1 MKDADIVIIGGG
13 PAGLAAALYAARKEL
28 KTVVISGDIGG
39 QMLLTNDIENYLGFP
54 SISGFELSDHFENHV
69 KQYPVQFETAMV
81 QSVEKEDQDGF
92 RFLLDDGRTITGR
105 ACIMTSGRRSRL
117 LNIPGEK
124 EYTGRGVS
132 YCATC
137 DAPFYRGKTVAVVG
151 GGDSGVQ
158 AAIELSQLCPKVYLL
173 VRSRLRAQEIL
184 VERMKSKENIQIMM
198 ETVPTEITGDKKV
211 TGVVL
216 KGPEA
221 GQNRISVDGVFVEA
235 GGIPNTGCLPKG
247 IQTNSL
253 GEIITDKE
261 GRTNL
266 PGFFAAGDVTDRQ
279 DKQIII
285 SAGEGA
291 AAGLTAHG
299 YLLRQ

>member
-1 MKDADIVIIGGG
+1 MKNADVVIIGGG
-13 PAGLAAALYAARKEL
+13 PAGLTAALYAARKEL
-28 KTVVISGDIGG
+28 KTLVISGDIGG

-54 SISGFELSDHFENHV
+54 SISGFELSDHFEHHV
-69 KQYPVQFETAMV
+69 RQYPVQFETAMV
-81 QSVEKEDQDGF
+81 QSVEKTDNGGF
-92 RFLLDDGRTITGR
+92 HFLLDDGSTAEGRT
-105 ACIMTSGRRSRL
+105 CIMTAGRRSRL
-117 LNIPGEK
+117 LDIPGEK

-158 AAIELSQLCPKVYLL
+158 AAIELSQLCPSVYLL

-184 VERMKSKENIQIMM
+184 VDRMKSRDNIQILMK
-198 ETVPTEITGDKKV
+198 TVPTAIMGDKKV

-216 KGPEA
+216 RGSSGEKDT
-221 GQNRISVDGVFVEA
+221 ISVDGVFVEA
-235 GGIPNTGCLPKG
+235 GGIPNTGCLLKG
-247 IQTNSL
+247 VVTNSQ
-253 GEIITDKE
+253 GEIVTDKE
-261 GRTNL
+261 GKTNI

-291 AAGLTAHG
+291 AAALAAHS